1 MSEAQTETVSELQL
15 VELQQPQAALPVA
28 QPPSVPAVATPGDL
42 LRIAM
47 NTASPDLDRLERLME
62 MQERHERRE
71 AEKAYADAMA
81 TFKANPPTIGKN
93 KKADFTTAKGRTTYD
108 FSDLGN
114 VVAQIVPALAAHG
127 FAHRWSLTQD
137 GKRVTVTC
145 TITHRQGHSE
155 QVTMSA
161 DNDETGGKN
170 SIQAIGSAKSYLERY
185 TLLAA
190 TGLAVSDGSDDD
202 GASTDLKTE
211 LADEWIAKVKAAP
224 TDKDVLKV
232 WELGSAALEKLP
244 NSYKEFK
251 DAVATRRGEIQEGA
265 QK

>member
-1 MSEAQTETVSELQL
+1 MPKTREEVALAL
-15 VELQQPQAALPVA
+15 VEIAEPQA
-28 QPPSVPAVATPGDL
+28 QPLAVVPNNAPAVATPGDL

-47 NTASPDLDRLERLME
+47 ATANPDLDRLERLME

-81 TFKANPPTIGKN
+81 MFKANPPTIGKN
-93 KKADFTTAKGRTTYD
+93 KKADFPTAKGRTTYD

-127 FAHRWSLTQD
+127 FAHRWSLAQS
-137 GKRVTVTC
+137 GKSVTVTC
-145 TITHRQGHSE
+145 TITHRLGHSE
-155 QVTMSA
+155 SVTMTA

-170 SIQAIGSAKSYLERY
+170 SIQSIGSAKSYLERY

-202 GASTDLKTE
+202 GATSGVRAE
-211 LADEWIAKVKAAP
+211 AAP
-224 TDKDVLKV
+224 EKQEKHKIVGPRFDEALLSIRQGIYSPQQMRAYYELEPDQEKKLAALVA
-232 WELGSAALEKLP
+232 ELGL
-244 NSYKEFK
+244 
-251 DAVATRRGEIQEGA
+251 
-265 QK
+265 